1 MSNFHSQQSDL
12 TAAKIEVYKGY
23 IEGYLPKI
31 LMTFGKCFIADLFCG
46 TGKNGTEKGSPLIL
60 LERAQYILTSE
71 ILKKKNPQIFILF
84 NDNEASNIEN
94 LKQELEGFIDESIN
108 IFPPQNKDFVD
119 ITSEILNKFKNNK
132 LPKFFFLDPFTY
144 SNVGMDHLRL
154 LMELDYSEILLF
166 VPVFHS
172 YRFASDEKMKK
183 DHKTRVFVEAFTKKG
198 IADYENIDEFMQSMK
213 EKLKEEVSLD
223 FVRPVLL
230 DGGKCKNALFLL
242 TKSQEG
248 MLYMN
253 KVVLK
258 KSEDG
263 KGVDTKCKNQPS
275 LFGTQGTSKFELF
288 STKLTDEI
296 KNKGEI
302 TNDYAVKFG
311 IMEEFLPKHVKD
323 VLENLYNKGEIKVF
337 DPFGGEITSKREWNI
352 AEKIAKTTIFRFNK

>member
-1 MSNFHSQQSDL
+1 MSNFHNQQSDL

-23 IEGYLPKI
+23 IERYLPKI

-46 TGKNGTEKGSPLIL
+46 TGRNGNEKGSPLIL

-71 ILKKKNPQIFILF
+71 ILKKKNPQIHILF
-84 NDNEASNIEN
+84 NDNEKVNVEN
-94 LKQELEGFIDESIN
+94 LKKELEGFIDESIN
-108 IFPPQNKDFVD
+108 IYPPQNKKFID
-119 ITSEILNKFKNNK
+119 IISEILEKFKNNK

-144 SNVGMDHLRL
+144 SNVGMNDLRL
-154 LMELDYSEILLF
+154 LMDLDYSEILLF

-172 YRFASDEKMKK
+172 YRFASDEKMKE

-198 IADYENIDEFMQSMK
+198 VADYESIDEFMQSMK
-213 EKLKEEVSLD
+213 EKLKEEIGLD

-248 MLYMN
+248 MLCMN
-253 KVVLK
+253 KVALK

-263 KGVDTKCKNQPS
+263 KGVDMISSNQPS

-288 STKLTDEI
+288 SKKLTEEI
-296 KNKGEI
+296 ERKGEI
-302 TNDYAVKFG
+302 TNKYAVKFG

-323 VLENLYNKGEIKVF
+323 VFENLYDQGYLKVF
-337 DPFGGEITSKREWNI
+337 DLFGNEITSKREWNI
-352 AEKIAKTTIFRFNK
+352 AEKILKNVIFRFNK